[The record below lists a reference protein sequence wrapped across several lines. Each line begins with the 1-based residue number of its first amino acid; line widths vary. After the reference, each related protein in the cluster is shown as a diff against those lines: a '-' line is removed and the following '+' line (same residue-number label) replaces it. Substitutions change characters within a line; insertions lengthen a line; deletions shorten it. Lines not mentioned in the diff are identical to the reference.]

1 MKVGDLVQ
9 VIAKNGSGYGEHLV
23 PCGALGVITKHFG
36 NRRNKGDEV
45 EIAAIGVGTPNWY
58 YAECW
63 KVVSLRPPGVWV
75 VTQ

>member
-9 VIAKNGSGYGEHLV
+9 VIAENGSGCGDHLV
-23 PCGALGVITKHFG
+23 PCGALGVVTKHFG
-36 NRRNKGDEV
+36 NRCNRGDEV

-63 KVVSLRPPGVWV
+63 KVVSK
-75 VTQ
+75 